1 MLVEIFWRC
10 TYAFQMQIYFS
21 VTLLIL
27 FSLQTPAEE
36 MRENNDFNFKN
47 SNAQTIRYEHMLTNT
62 GILVDDNNIN
72 KKTLLADRIL
82 SIFYKNP
89 VNRDVCEDLPF
100 IKEVAIGSCSGVLI
114 KPNLVATAGHCVDKH
129 IFDKTWFFNYQNGDD
144 LVLKQGYKVQRIV
157 YRNLVLIKSGY
168 SFERNSINRQRQ
180 QIGVGPLPPDMHDYT
195 NYRDIALLELDNEV
209 DGFLT
214 LNINFSPFFAGR
226 KAISVGYPLGLP
238 LKQNTNGSLK
248 EMATPYYM
256 TTNIETL
263 QGNSGG
269 PLFDLETGDLIAITV
284 NQGFNSVFGLK
295 KDKRCYGFKP
305 YLGDATDVAHLSG
318 HMTLTQV
325 KEYIFDD

>member
-1 MLVEIFWRC
+1 MHIYYRAIF
-10 TYAFQMQIYFS
+10 
-21 VTLLIL
+21 LIL
-27 FSLQTPAEE
+27 FSLQIFAEG
-36 MRENNDFNFKN
+36 MRDSNVIDFKN
-47 SNAQTIRYEHMLTNT
+47 SNIDTIQYEHMLTNT

-89 VNRDVCEDLPF
+89 VDRDVCEDLPF
-100 IKEVAIGSCSGVLI
+100 IKEVAIGTCSGVLI

-144 LVLKQGYKVQRIV
+144 LVLKQGYKVQHII
-157 YRNLVLIKSGY
+157 YRNLDLIKSGY
-168 SFERNSINRQRQ
+168 SFERNNINRQRQ
-180 QIGVGPLPPDMHDYT
+180 QIGVGPLPPDMHDYS
-195 NYRDIALLELDNEV
+195 NYRDIALLELDNDVE
-209 DGFLT
+209 GFLT

-226 KAISVGYPLGLP
+226 KVISVGYPLGLP
-238 LKQNTNGSLK
+238 LKQNTNGSIK

-284 NQGFNSVFGLK
+284 NQGFNSVFGLNK
-295 KDKRCYGFKP
+295 NKRCYGFKP
-305 YLGDATDVAHLSG
+305 YQGDGQDVSQLSG
-318 HMTLTQV
+318 HMTLAQV
-325 KEYIFDD
+325 KEFIFK